1 MKSRNI
7 LDSIGYIDD
16 DMIEDAERNFRKRGK
31 SVWLKCV
38 CAAVFLL
45 LIAAAAFAVVP
56 MFIRSEP
63 ENNGVYWV
71 DDRPRNDNGIVAEE
85 SAIEWPWNCMEVCEQ
100 FPEISYNG
108 AVYTSRTG
116 YTGEDI
122 SEDLTGRKIGE
133 GTALG
138 YDFYENEEHYIGFEV
153 YEIKKVDSERFVAVK
168 YDGYDKYYV
177 FLRHETTAA
186 QTLGDF
192 IGSINLSEYCK
203 LTDVYYKPDHK
214 DELHYALS
222 EADGAEVWQMIAEY
236 PDAKL
241 LSYPENFEGQKAV
254 SFALNSEALGAY
266 NLSLSVYDNGY
277 ILTNIENYGYCFYIG
292 AEGADEIIN
301 YVLAHKTDAPGEKE
315 SEFLIGTVT
324 EIGDDYIKVDDTV
337 MMKNPDDGIE
347 FTVYANHTR
356 IKRYIVSGFLKVG
369 QTVVIEHGGIYSDE
383 PTIVRTAMSLY
394 EAYITGDG
402 EAIIPE

>member
-1 MKSRNI
+1 
-7 LDSIGYIDD
+7 
-16 DMIEDAERNFRKRGK
+16 
-31 SVWLKCV
+31 
-38 CAAVFLL
+38 
-45 LIAAAAFAVVP
+45 
-56 MFIRSEP
+56 
-63 ENNGVYWV
+63 
-71 DDRPRNDNGIVAEE
+71 
-85 SAIEWPWNCMEVCEQ
+85 
-100 FPEISYNG
+100 
-108 AVYTSRTG
+108 
-116 YTGEDI
+116 
-122 SEDLTGRKIGE
+122 
-133 GTALG
+133 
-138 YDFYENEEHYIGFEV
+138 
-153 YEIKKVDSERFVAVK
+153 
-168 YDGYDKYYV
+168 
-177 FLRHETTAA
+177 
-186 QTLGDF
+186 
-192 IGSINLSEYCK
+192 
-203 LTDVYYKPDHK
+203 
-214 DELHYALS
+214 
-222 EADGAEVWQMIAEY
+222 MIAEY
-236 PDAKL
+236 SDAKL
-241 LSYPENFEGQKAV
+241 LSYPENFDGQKAV

-383 PTIVRTAMSLY
+383 PTIVRTATSLY

>member
-7 LDSIGYIDD
+7 LDSMGYIDD
-16 DMIEDAERNFRKRGK
+16 DMIEDAEQNSHKHRK
-31 SVWLKCV
+31 SIWLKCV

-45 LIAAAAFAVVP
+45 LIAAAAIAVVP

-63 ENNGVYWV
+63 ENNGVFWV

-85 SAIEWPWNCMEVCEQ
+85 AAIEWPWNCREVCEQ
-100 FPEISYNG
+100 FPEIRYNG
-108 AVYTSRTG
+108 AVYTTRTG

-122 SEDLTGRKIGE
+122 SENLTGKKIGE
-133 GTALG
+133 GTAQG
-138 YDFYENEEHYIGFEV
+138 YDVYENEEHYIEFEV

-177 FLRHETTAA
+177 FLRHEKTSAK
-186 QTLGDF
+186 TLGEF
-192 IGSINLSEYCK
+192 ITSINFSEYCK
-203 LTDVYYKPDHK
+203 LTDIYYEPDYK
-214 DELHYALS
+214 GELHYTLS
-222 EADGAEVWQMIAEY
+222 DGDSAAVWQMIARYSDSELIS
-236 PDAKL
+236 D
-241 LSYPENFEGQKAV
+241 SENSDGQKAV

-277 ILTNIENYGYCFYIG
+277 ILTNIENYGYYFYIG

-301 YVLAHKTDAPGEKE
+301 YVLDHKTDTPEEKE
-315 SEFLIGTVT
+315 PEFLIGTVT

-356 IKRYIVSGFLKVG
+356 VKRYITGGFLKVG
-369 QTVVIEHGGIYSDE
+369 QTVLIEHGGIYSDE
-383 PTIVRTAMSLY
+383 PTIVRTATSLY
-394 EAYITGDG
+394 EAYITDNG